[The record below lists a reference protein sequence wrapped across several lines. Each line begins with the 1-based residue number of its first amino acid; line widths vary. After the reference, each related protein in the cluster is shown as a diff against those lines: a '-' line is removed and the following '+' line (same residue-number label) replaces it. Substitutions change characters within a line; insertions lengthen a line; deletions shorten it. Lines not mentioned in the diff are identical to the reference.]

1 MYKFVSFFLLI
12 FLFSFANLESVIV
25 ADMVEVRLSIEDGDA
40 QAGIVKDVKFNGDTI
55 DISKKSFMNRRIQT
69 IFKVAPGQYEIDWV
83 VEKKETPWKTKEVKN
98 AKRIIQF
105 ELTDAIVYIHIRGE
119 NLTTY

>member
-1 MYKFVSFFLLI
+1 LK
-12 FLFSFANLESVIV
+12 
-25 ADMVEVRLSIEDGDA
+25 
-40 QAGIVKDVKFNGDTI
+40 
-55 DISKKSFMNRRIQT
+55 
-69 IFKVAPGQYEIDWV
+69 
-83 VEKKETPWKTKEVKN
+83 KKETPWKTKEVKN